1 MPDSE
6 LQACLS
12 ALRKAVVEAKRIHA
26 VSQREGMVTG
36 ETPFVFSSFNWRPKA
51 AQRLDTPLLGP
62 ETPIEEIPLRASV
75 HQVLKELG
83 IFRIEDLSAISESEL
98 LSEES
103 IGRGTITRLREALA
117 QAGMAFSPDPDATR
131 RALDQTRAV
140 LALSPEARA
149 SALRGLKDSSP
160 LSSLGLK
167 PTTLTRALGG
177 GHLTVGALRKL
188 SLTMICESFGK
199 REAREVY
206 EALMLTDRPF
216 AGSATPL
223 DLWRHGLVETHE
235 LAAPTAAHAPV
246 EELRPWLG
254 TSVDALQARGIH
266 TLGALRSLVARQ
278 EVTSSR
284 EFGRTTTDRIFAF
297 LDAYVVAPPYR
308 RGAIHRAA
316 R

>member
-6 LQACLS
+6 LRACL
-12 ALRKAVVEAKRIHA
+12 AAMRKAVVEAKRIHA
-26 VSQREGMVTG
+26 ISQREGIVA
-36 ETPFVFSSFNWRPKA
+36 EDVPFVFASFNWHPKA
-51 AQRLDTPLLGP
+51 AQRLDSPLLAP
-62 ETPIEEIPLRASV
+62 ETPIEEIPLRANV
-75 HQVLKELG
+75 HHILRELA
-83 IFRIEDLSAISESEL
+83 IFRVEDLSAISESEL

-103 IGRGTITRLREALA
+103 IGRGTLTRLREALA
-117 QAGMAFSPDPDATR
+117 QVGMAFSPDPDATQ
-131 RALDQTRAV
+131 RALDQSRAV
-140 LALSPEARA
+140 LALPREARA
-149 SALRGLKDSSP
+149 SALKGLKDASP
-160 LSSLGLK
+160 LSSLGLR
-167 PTTLTRALGG
+167 PSTLTRALGR
-177 GHLTVGALRKL
+177 GHQTVGALRKL
-188 SLTMICESFGK
+188 SLAVICESFGK

-223 DLWRHGLVETHE
+223 ELWRHGLVETHE
-235 LAAPTAAHAPV
+235 LAAPTAAHTPV

-254 TSVDALQARGIH
+254 SSVDTLNARGIH
-266 TLGALRSLVARQ
+266 TLDALRSFVARE

-284 EFGRTTTDRIFAF
+284 GFGRTTADRIFAF